1 MPGDCGGVH
10 AWSQQPAPAPRR
22 CVCVFD
28 DGSGGLQC
36 HLGPDDGEL
45 AGLLCG
51 HSQMTGSRGAVGG
64 RRSQTT
70 GSWQG
75 FIADIHRQRGGGW
88 GRGRGCCSDVHS
100 RRGRGG
106 ARRLVWGPRA
116 PPPWCLEVG
125 PRGGRAPLWR
135 PPWRVRLLLSSRSF
149 RKFSKCSQSCQAF
162 AFLRLL
168 FTRLGLFS
176 ELSTGNLRPASP
188 ECR

>member
-1 MPGDCGGVH
+1 MRGASSRRLLPGR
-10 AWSQQPAPAPRR
+10 A
-22 CVCVFD
+22 CVF
-28 DGSGGLQC
+28 SMMALVASSVTWGL
-36 HLGPDDGEL
+36 
-45 AGLLCG
+45 
-51 HSQMTGSRGAVGG
+51 
-64 RRSQTT
+64 TT
-70 GSWQG
+70 GSWRG
-75 FIADIHRQRGGGW
+75 CCADIHRRQGAGGPWGADIHRRQGAGRASLQTFTDNGAAG